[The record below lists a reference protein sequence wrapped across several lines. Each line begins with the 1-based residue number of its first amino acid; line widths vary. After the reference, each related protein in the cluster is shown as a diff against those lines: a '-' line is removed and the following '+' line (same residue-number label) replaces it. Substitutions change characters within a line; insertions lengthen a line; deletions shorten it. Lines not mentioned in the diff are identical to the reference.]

1 MARKRINIDETYEKV
16 KKESE
21 DKALLDTVDN
31 IEPEKKTK
39 TTSVVSNLV
48 KEQKFTVNVEGY
60 LRVRTGPGLD
70 YSVEKQLP
78 NGSEVKVTEIKGE
91 WAKIGNGLWVMKKF
105 LK

>member
-39 TTSVVSNLV
+39 TTNVVSNPV

-78 NGSEVKVTEIKGE
+78 NGSEVNVTEIRDE

>member
-16 KKESE
+16 EKKSE
-21 DKALLDTVDN
+21 DKALLDSVDN

-39 TTSVVSNLV
+39 TTSAVNNLV

-78 NGSEVKVTEIKGE
+78 NGSEVKVTEIRDE

>member
-1 MARKRINIDETYEKV
+1 MARKRINMDETYEKV
-16 KKESE
+16 EKESE
-21 DKALLDTVDN
+21 DKALLDSVDN
-31 IEPEKKTK
+31 VEPKKKTK
-39 TTSVVSNLV
+39 TASVASDPI

-78 NGSEVKVTEIKGE
+78 NGSEVKVTEVKDG
-91 WAKIGNGLWVMKKF
+91 WAKIGNGLWVMKMF

>member
-16 KKESE
+16 EKKSE
-21 DKALLDTVDN
+21 DKALLDSVDN
-31 IEPEKKTK
+31 IESEKKTK
-39 TTSVVSNLV
+39 TTSVVSNPA

-78 NGSEVKVTEIKGE
+78 NGSEVKVTEIRDE